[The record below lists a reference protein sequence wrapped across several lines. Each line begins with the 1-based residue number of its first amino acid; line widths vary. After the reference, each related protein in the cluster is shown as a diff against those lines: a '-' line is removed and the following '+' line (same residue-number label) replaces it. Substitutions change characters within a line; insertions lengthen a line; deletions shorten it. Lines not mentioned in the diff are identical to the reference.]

1 MLHRMG
7 WQETPYQSAR
17 KQASV
22 PIMLPLIPFREPE
35 GFDIVALHFGATER
49 NEWCL
54 LLLISFNEDNGAT
67 SAIRIASESIEWPE
81 LIVGIFW
88 SSEVESRFV
97 DKTCCF
103 YKMPFIFSK

>member
-54 LLLISFNEDNGAT
+54 LLLISFNEDNGAP
-67 SAIRIASESIEWPE
+67 SAIRIASEYR
-81 LIVGIFW
+81 VTK
-88 SSEVESRFV
+88 V
-97 DKTCCF
+97 DCWYLLNIQI
-103 YKMPFIFSK
+103 YKLRV